1 MIAVAFEAKA
11 RAAEREREHVLW
23 AARETALL
31 NAYAYHKPQKMP
43 SLDKLLGREERAQSG
58 EQRRALM
65 KAFAAKRGKVVKRGR
80 A

>member
-1 MIAVAFEAKA
+1 MIAVAFEARA

-31 NAYAYHKPQKMP
+31 NAYAYHKPYRMP
-43 SLDKLLGREERAQSG
+43 SLDKLLGREQRAQSG
-58 EQRRALM
+58 EERRALM
-65 KAFAAKRGKVVKRGR
+65 KALATKRGRPKKRGR